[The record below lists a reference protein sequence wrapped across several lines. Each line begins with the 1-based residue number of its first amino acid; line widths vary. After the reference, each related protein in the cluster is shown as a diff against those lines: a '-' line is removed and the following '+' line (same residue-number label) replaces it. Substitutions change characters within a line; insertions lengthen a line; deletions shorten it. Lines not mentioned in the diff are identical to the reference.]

1 MVAKLLRTE
10 DDPVLAILRMALGL
24 VFLAHAVQKLGW
36 LNVYSSN
43 SALELVPETVG
54 ISASLFLSVTA
65 ELIGGLGLILGLFGR
80 IAAFVLAT
88 NILADIMLV
97 HGRHGFFMNWL
108 GNQGGEG
115 IEYHLLALAITLSVL
130 LNGSGAFSFDQ
141 ALLRRF
147 APNVALPFS
156 ATKANGRWRDGL
168 PVWIRHGLPAVLSE
182 DRRLVEVPTSLVP
195 KLRGNH
201 ES

>member
-1 MVAKLLRTE
+1 MVAKLLKTE

-24 VFLAHAVQKLGW
+24 VFLAHGVQKLGW

-43 SALELVPETVG
+43 SALELVPKTAG

-88 NILADIMLV
+88 NILADIMVV

-108 GNQGGEG
+108 DNQRRGNRVSP
-115 IEYHLLALAITLSVL
+115 A
-130 LNGSGAFSFDQ
+130 GAGHYSER
-141 ALLRRF
+141 AAERF
-147 APNVALPFS
+147 
-156 ATKANGRWRDGL
+156 
-168 PVWIRHGLPAVLSE
+168 
-182 DRRLVEVPTSLVP
+182 RRLLF
-195 KLRGNH
+195 
-201 ES
+201 